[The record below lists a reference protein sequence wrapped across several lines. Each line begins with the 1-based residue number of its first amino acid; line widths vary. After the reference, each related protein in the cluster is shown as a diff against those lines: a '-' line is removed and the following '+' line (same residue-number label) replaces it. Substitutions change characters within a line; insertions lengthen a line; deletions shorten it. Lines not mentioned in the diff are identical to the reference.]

1 MNNVVPR
8 PAAAIRS
15 PSCAPQLHSFGNQSK
30 NSPKSKARTDEEGER
45 EEGGKE
51 GAGGGGGGGE
61 RGREG
66 GGRRR
71 EKERREAEGGDRA
84 AYNPNLLS
92 LSAITF
98 TIDLW
103 AAGKNGGGAI
113 NYKTPMRSTA
123 NRRARYTC

>member
-1 MNNVVPR
+1 MKKGR
-8 PAAAIRS
+8 GRKEGKKGREEA
-15 PSCAPQLHSFGNQSK
+15 
-30 NSPKSKARTDEEGER
+30 EEGE
-45 EEGGKE
+45 EEG
-51 GAGGGGGGGE
+51 
-61 RGREG
+61 GREG

>member
-1 MNNVVPR
+1 MR
-8 PAAAIRS
+8 RRR
-15 PSCAPQLHSFGNQSK
+15 G
-30 NSPKSKARTDEEGER
+30 
-45 EEGGKE
+45 
-51 GAGGGGGGGE
+51 

-66 GGRRR
+66 GGGRR

-123 NRRARYTC
+123 NRRARYLLKDTAPTEHKISR

>member
-1 MNNVVPR
+1 MPR
-8 PAAAIRS
+8 NYTLSETKAKTH
-15 PSCAPQLHSFGNQSK
+15 QN
-30 NSPKSKARTDEEGER
+30 PKPELMK
-45 EEGGKE
+45 K
-51 GAGGGGGGGE
+51 E
-61 RGREG
+61 RGRKEGKKGREEEEEEEG
-66 GGRRR
+66 GGRRK
-71 EKERREAEGGDRA
+71 KEGKGEAEGGDRA